1 MLPQEI
7 VKKVLDLN
15 LLPNFPYNLNV
26 VEVGDTW
33 YVNVE
38 IIVDTSKYHRTS
50 PNHELEY
57 FNKFYHNIK
66 LTLDKALD
74 LLGGVAYLNSFVYK
88 KIHLDW
94 LDELEKKIDINVK
107 NFSFTNLKF
116 RALQP
121 EVLRLAKWKDDE
133 SIPAITILIEKR
145 NNKVSK
151 VEYNDLT
158 NYLIEE
164 LNLED
169 FRFSIYE
176 NDSKFTWNL

>member
-1 MLPQEI
+1 
-7 VKKVLDLN
+7 
-15 LLPNFPYNLNV
+15 
-26 VEVGDTW
+26 
-33 YVNVE
+33 
-38 IIVDTSKYHRTS
+38 
-50 PNHELEY
+50 
-57 FNKFYHNIK
+57 
-66 LTLDKALD
+66 
-74 LLGGVAYLNSFVYK
+74 
-88 KIHLDW
+88 
-94 LDELEKKIDINVK
+94 
-107 NFSFTNLKF
+107 
-116 RALQP
+116 
-121 EVLRLAKWKDDE
+121 LAKWKDDE